1 MEEEP
6 LDSEDDAEDGDE
18 LVTVEQAMPSGMKV
32 GLPPPAEV
40 LEYKGERASELVERE
55 ILFNWAGTGWAA
67 GRITKANTD
76 GRRKIKLGNKMVIP
90 NDWAWYRIDEMEAD
104 HALSLET
111 YGIKELHENGQWV
124 LLEACS

>member
-1 MEEEP
+1 M
-6 LDSEDDAEDGDE
+6 
-18 LVTVEQAMPSGMKV
+18 TVEQAMPSGMKV

-67 GRITKANTD
+67 GSITKANTD